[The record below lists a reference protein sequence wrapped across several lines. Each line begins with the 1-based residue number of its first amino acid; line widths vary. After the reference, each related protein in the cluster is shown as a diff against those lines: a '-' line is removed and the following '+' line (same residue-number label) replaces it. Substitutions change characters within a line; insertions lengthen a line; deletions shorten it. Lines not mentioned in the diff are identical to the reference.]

1 MNILDILFL
10 AVIGISIILSTMKGL
25 TREIFS
31 LVGIIAGIVV
41 AGRTFGNGA
50 ILLQQWMPHQIAKP
64 VAFAIIAILV
74 NILVNFGGIILQRIM
89 KIVMLGWVDS
99 LGGIIFGII
108 RGMLLV
114 GVAIIV
120 LLKFPVGASKELIG
134 SSNIIP
140 VFKAFLQAI
149 CLLLPPEFAAAVKAA
164 TILKGS

>member
-10 AVIGISIILSTMKGL
+10 AVIVISIVLSMMKGL
-25 TREIFS
+25 TREVFS
-31 LVGIIAGIVV
+31 LAGVIVGIVV

-64 VAFAIIAILV
+64 VAFAIIIILV
-74 NILVNFGGIILQRIM
+74 NILINFGGLIIQKIM
-89 KIVMLGWVDS
+89 KIAMLGWVDN

-108 RGMLLV
+108 RGLILV
-114 GVAIIV
+114 GIAIVV

-140 VFKAFLQAI
+140 AFKSFLQLI
-149 CLLLPPEFAAAVKAA
+149 CLLLPPEFSSAVKDAA
-164 TILKGS
+164 NLHG